1 MNRVF
6 IAFFLIFSTFSI
18 HPQVIFYSDDPVLLS
33 SQFYHEGKYDV
44 AINECEKEIA
54 ADENNIDSHI
64 TLTLSYIALKDYAKA
79 YTASQRGRKVQQ
91 YHPRLIEM
99 QAISCY
105 HLGRNIESLNLLQT
119 YLSYTSQE
127 KDVSEI
133 YYYMGEIYLRLSQYH
148 HADIALTTAV
158 SIRPFEVSWWTRLG
172 YVREKSKTYK
182 YSLEAY
188 QKALSFDNNYSDALE
203 GKRRVLSML
212 R

>member
-1 MNRVF
+1 MMF
-6 IAFFLIFSTFSI
+6 PLEEATSLSSTF
-18 HPQVIFYSDDPVLLS
+18 YN
-33 SQFYHEGKYDV
+33 EGKYGE
-44 AINECEKEIA
+44 AIVECEKEIA
-54 ADENNIDSHI
+54 NNANNIDSYI
-64 TLTLSYIALKDYAKA
+64 TLTSSYIAMKDYAKA

-148 HADIALTTAV
+148 HADIALSTAV
-158 SIRPFEVSWWTRLG
+158 SIRPSEVSWWTRLG

-188 QKALSFDNNYSDALE
+188 QKALSFDANYFDALE
-203 GKRRVLSML
+203 GKKRVLSIL

>member
-1 MNRVF
+1 MMF
-6 IAFFLIFSTFSI
+6 PLEEATS
-18 HPQVIFYSDDPVLLS
+18 LS
-33 SQFYHEGKYDV
+33 STLYNEGKYGE
-44 AINECEKEIA
+44 AIVECEKEIA
-54 ADENNIDSHI
+54 NNANNIDSYI
-64 TLTLSYIALKDYAKA
+64 TLTSSCIAMKDYAKA

-148 HADIALTTAV
+148 HADIALSTAV
-158 SIRPFEVSWWTRLG
+158 SIRPSEVSWWTRLG

-188 QKALSFDNNYSDALE
+188 QKALSFDANYFDALE
-203 GKRRVLSML
+203 GKKRVLSIL

>member
-1 MNRVF
+1 MSF
-6 IAFFLIFSTFSI
+6 SFYAQSMFSTEEAS
-18 HPQVIFYSDDPVLLS
+18 LLS
-33 SQFYHEGKYDV
+33 SRLYHEGKYNEAV
-44 AINECEKEIA
+44 VECEKEITSNA
-54 ADENNIDSHI
+54 NNIDSYI
-64 TLTLSYIALKDYAKA
+64 TLTLVYIAMKDYAKA
-79 YTASQRGRKVQQ
+79 YNTSQRGRKVQQ

-127 KDVSEI
+127 KDVSEV

-148 HADIALTTAV
+148 HADIALSTAV
-158 SIRPFEVSWWTRLG
+158 SIRPFEISWWARLG

-188 QKALSFDNNYSDALE
+188 NKALSFDNNYFDALE
-203 GKRRVLSML
+203 GRKRVLSAL

>member
-1 MNRVF
+1 M
-6 IAFFLIFSTFSI
+6 FSTEEAS
-18 HPQVIFYSDDPVLLS
+18 LLS
-33 SQFYHEGKYDV
+33 SRLYHEGKYNEAV
-44 AINECEKEIA
+44 VECEKEIA
-54 ADENNIDSHI
+54 SNANNIDSYI
-64 TLTLSYIALKDYAKA
+64 TLTLVYIAMKDYAKA
-79 YTASQRGRKVQQ
+79 YNTSQRGRKVQQ

-127 KDVSEI
+127 KDVSEV

-148 HADIALTTAV
+148 HADIALSTAV
-158 SIRPFEVSWWTRLG
+158 SIRPFEISWWARLG

-188 QKALSFDNNYSDALE
+188 NKALSFDNNYFDALE
-203 GKRRVLSML
+203 GRKRVLSAL

>member
-1 MNRVF
+1 MLF
-6 IAFFLIFSTFSI
+6 QAEGAS
-18 HPQVIFYSDDPVLLS
+18 LS
-33 SQFYHEGKYDV
+33 SSLYREGRYKE
-44 AINECEKEIA
+44 AIEECEKEIVSN
-54 ADENNIDSHI
+54 ENNIDSYT
-64 TLTLSYIALKDYAKA
+64 TLTLVYMAMKDYAKA
-79 YTASQRGRKVQQ
+79 YNASQRGRKVQQ

-99 QAISCY
+99 QAVACY

-133 YYYMGEIYLRLSQYH
+133 YYYMGEIYLRLSQYN
-148 HADIALTTAV
+148 HADIALSTAV
-158 SIRPFEVSWWTRLG
+158 SIRPLEVSWWARLG

-188 QKALSFDNNYSDALE
+188 EKAISFDNNYFDALE
-203 GKRRVLSML
+203 GRKRVLSAL

>member
-1 MNRVF
+1 MNKLFFGVF
-6 IAFFLIFSTFSI
+6 FFFIVF
-18 HPQVIFYSDDPVLLS
+18 PFYAQILFQAEGASLS
-33 SQFYHEGKYDV
+33 SSLYREGRYKE
-44 AINECEKEIA
+44 AIEECEKEIVSN
-54 ADENNIDSHI
+54 ENNIDSYT
-64 TLTLSYIALKDYAKA
+64 TLTLVYMAMKDYAKA
-79 YTASQRGRKVQQ
+79 YNASQRGRKVQQ

-99 QAISCY
+99 QAVACY

-133 YYYMGEIYLRLSQYH
+133 YYYMGEIYLRLSQYN
-148 HADIALTTAV
+148 HADIALSTAV
-158 SIRPFEVSWWTRLG
+158 SIRPLEVSWWARLG

-188 QKALSFDNNYSDALE
+188 EKAISFDNNYFDALE
-203 GKRRVLSML
+203 GRKRVLSAL

>member
-1 MNRVF
+1 MFGLLLYPQSVF
-6 IAFFLIFSTFSI
+6 FSDEVT
-18 HPQVIFYSDDPVLLS
+18 LLS
-33 SQFYHEGKYDV
+33 LKLYREGKYNE
-44 AINECEKEIA
+44 AIVQCEKEIA
-54 ADENNIDSHI
+54 SNENNIDSYT
-64 TLTLSYIALKDYAKA
+64 TLILTYMALKDYAKA
-79 YTASQRGRKVQQ
+79 YVATQRARKVQQ
-91 YHPRLIEM
+91 YYPRLIEM

-127 KDVSEI
+127 KDISEI

-148 HADIALTTAV
+148 HADIALSTAV
-158 SIRPFEVSWWTRLG
+158 SIRPFEIAWWTRLG

-188 QKALSFDNNYSDALE
+188 EKALSFDNNYFDALE
-203 GKRRVLSML
+203 GKKRVLSAL

>member
-1 MNRVF
+1 MSKF
-6 IAFFLIFSTFSI
+6 SLLLLFFSMSFSFYAQSMFSTEEAS
-18 HPQVIFYSDDPVLLS
+18 LLS
-33 SQFYHEGKYDV
+33 SRLYHEGKYNEAV
-44 AINECEKEIA
+44 VECEKEIA
-54 ADENNIDSHI
+54 SNANNIDSYI
-64 TLTLSYIALKDYAKA
+64 TLTLVYIAMKDYAKA
-79 YTASQRGRKVQQ
+79 YNTSQRGRKVQQ

-127 KDVSEI
+127 KDVSQI

-148 HADIALTTAV
+148 HADIALSTAV
-158 SIRPFEVSWWTRLG
+158 SIRPFEISWWARLG

-188 QKALSFDNNYSDALE
+188 NKALSFDNNYFDALE
-203 GKRRVLSML
+203 GRKRVLSAL

>member
-1 MNRVF
+1 MNKLFFGVF
-6 IAFFLIFSTFSI
+6 FFFIVF
-18 HPQVIFYSDDPVLLS
+18 PFYAQMLFQAEGASLS
-33 SQFYHEGKYDV
+33 SSLYREGRYKE
-44 AINECEKEIA
+44 AIEECEKEIVSN
-54 ADENNIDSHI
+54 ENNIDSYT
-64 TLTLSYIALKDYAKA
+64 TLTLVYMAMKDYAKA
-79 YTASQRGRKVQQ
+79 YNASQRGRKVQQ

-99 QAISCY
+99 QAVACY

-133 YYYMGEIYLRLSQYH
+133 YYYMGEIYLRLSQYN
-148 HADIALTTAV
+148 HADIALSTAV
-158 SIRPFEVSWWTRLG
+158 SIRPLEVSWWARLG

-188 QKALSFDNNYSDALE
+188 EKAISFDNNYFDALE
-203 GKRRVLSML
+203 GRKRVLSAL

>member
-1 MNRVF
+1 MNKF
-6 IAFFLIFSTFSI
+6 FLAFFFFFLSVSFYAQGIFSDEEDASIFSTL
-18 HPQVIFYSDDPVLLS
+18 YR
-33 SQFYHEGKYDV
+33 EGKYAE
-44 AINECEKEIA
+44 AIVECEKEITSNA
-54 ADENNIDSHI
+54 NNIDSYI
-64 TLTLSYIALKDYAKA
+64 TLTLIYIALKDYGKA
-79 YTASQRGRKVQQ
+79 YHTSQRGRKVQQ

-148 HADIALTTAV
+148 HADIALSTAV
-158 SIRPFEVSWWTRLG
+158 SIRPFEVSWWARLG
-172 YVREKSKTYK
+172 YIREKSKTYK

-188 QKALSFDNNYSDALE
+188 EKALSFDKNYFDALE
-203 GKRRVLSML
+203 GKRRVLSAL
-212 R
+212 K

>member
-1 MNRVF
+1 MNKVF
-6 IAFFLIFSTFSI
+6 IVFFSFSFSLLYAQNIFSNAD
-18 HPQVIFYSDDPVLLS
+18 VVLLS
-33 SQFYHEGKYDV
+33 SKLYHEGKYED
-44 AINECEKEIA
+44 AILECEKEINA
-54 ADENNIDSHI
+54 NANNIDSYI

-79 YTASQRGRKVQQ
+79 YTTSQHGRKIQQ

-148 HADIALTTAV
+148 HADIALSTAV
-158 SIRPFEVSWWTRLG
+158 SIRPLEVAWWARLG

-188 QKALSFDNNYSDALE
+188 EKALSFNNNYFDALE
-203 GKRRVLSML
+203 GKKRVLSAL

>member
-1 MNRVF
+1 M
-6 IAFFLIFSTFSI
+6 FSTEEAS
-18 HPQVIFYSDDPVLLS
+18 LLS
-33 SQFYHEGKYDV
+33 SRLYHEGKYNEAV
-44 AINECEKEIA
+44 VECEKEIA
-54 ADENNIDSHI
+54 SNASNIDSYI
-64 TLTLSYIALKDYAKA
+64 TLTLVYIAMKDYAKA
-79 YTASQRGRKVQQ
+79 YNTSQRGRKVQQ

-127 KDVSEI
+127 KDVSEV

-148 HADIALTTAV
+148 HADIALSTAV
-158 SIRPFEVSWWTRLG
+158 SIRPFEISWWARLG

-188 QKALSFDNNYSDALE
+188 NKALSFDNNYFDALE
-203 GKRRVLSML
+203 GRKRVLSAL

>member
-1 MNRVF
+1 MSF
-6 IAFFLIFSTFSI
+6 SFYAQSMFSTEEAS
-18 HPQVIFYSDDPVLLS
+18 LLS
-33 SQFYHEGKYDV
+33 SRLYHEGKYNEAV
-44 AINECEKEIA
+44 VECEKEIA
-54 ADENNIDSHI
+54 SNANNIDSYI
-64 TLTLSYIALKDYAKA
+64 TLTLVYIAMKDYAKA
-79 YTASQRGRKVQQ
+79 YNTSQRGRKVQQ

-127 KDVSEI
+127 KDVSEV

-148 HADIALTTAV
+148 HADIALSTAV
-158 SIRPFEVSWWTRLG
+158 SIRPFEISWWARLG

-188 QKALSFDNNYSDALE
+188 NKALSFDNNYFDALE
-203 GKRRVLSML
+203 GKKRVLSAL

>member
-1 MNRVF
+1 MSKVF
-6 IAFFLIFSTFSI
+6 FGFFLFFLNI
-18 HPQVIFYSDDPVLLS
+18 HFYAQMMFRVGEESLLS
-33 SQFYHEGKYDV
+33 STFYHEGKYNE
-44 AINECEKEIA
+44 AIVECEKEIA
-54 ADENNIDSHI
+54 SNENNIDSYI
-64 TLTLSYIALKDYAKA
+64 TLTCSYIAIKDYAKA
-79 YTASQRGRKVQQ
+79 YNATQRGRRVQQ

-148 HADIALTTAV
+148 HADIALSTAV
-158 SIRPFEVSWWTRLG
+158 SIRPSEVSWWTRLG

-188 QKALSFDNNYSDALE
+188 QKALSFDSNCFDALE
-203 GKRRVLSML
+203 GKKRVLSTL

>member
-1 MNRVF
+1 MLF
-6 IAFFLIFSTFSI
+6 QAEGAS
-18 HPQVIFYSDDPVLLS
+18 LS
-33 SQFYHEGKYDV
+33 SSLYREGRYKE
-44 AINECEKEIA
+44 AIEECEKEIVSN
-54 ADENNIDSHI
+54 ENNIDSYT
-64 TLTLSYIALKDYAKA
+64 TLTLVYMAMKDYAKA
-79 YTASQRGRKVQQ
+79 YNASQRGRKVQQ

-99 QAISCY
+99 QAVACY

-133 YYYMGEIYLRLSQYH
+133 YYYMGEIYLRLSQYN
-148 HADIALTTAV
+148 HADIALSTAV
-158 SIRPFEVSWWTRLG
+158 SIRPSEVSWWTRLG

-188 QKALSFDNNYSDALE
+188 NKALSFDNNYFDALE
-203 GKRRVLSML
+203 GRKRVLSAL

>member
-1 MNRVF
+1 MMF
-6 IAFFLIFSTFSI
+6 PLEEATS
-18 HPQVIFYSDDPVLLS
+18 LS
-33 SQFYHEGKYDV
+33 STLYNEGKYGE
-44 AINECEKEIA
+44 AIVECEKEIA
-54 ADENNIDSHI
+54 NNANNIDSYI
-64 TLTLSYIALKDYAKA
+64 TLTSSYIAMKDYAKA

-188 QKALSFDNNYSDALE
+188 QKALSFDANYFDALE
-203 GKRRVLSML
+203 GKKRVLSIL

>member
-1 MNRVF
+1 VSKVF
-6 IAFFLIFSTFSI
+6 FSFLFFSLNFCFYSQNFFSTEEMTS
-18 HPQVIFYSDDPVLLS
+18 LS
-33 SQFYHEGKYDV
+33 SRLYREGKYSE
-44 AINECEKEIA
+44 AILECEKELVSNG
-54 ADENNIDSHI
+54 NNIDSYI
-64 TLTLSYIALKDYAKA
+64 TLTYSYIAMKDFVKA
-79 YTASQRGRKVQQ
+79 YNASQRGRKVQQ

-105 HLGRNIESLNLLQT
+105 QLGRNIESLNLLQT

-133 YYYMGEIYLRLSQYH
+133 YYYMGEIYLRLSQYQ
-148 HADIALTTAV
+148 HADIALSTAV
-158 SIRPFEVSWWTRLG
+158 SIRPFEIAWWARLG

-188 QKALSFDNNYSDALE
+188 QKALSFDNNYFDALE
-203 GKRRVLSML
+203 GKKRVLSAL

>member
-1 MNRVF
+1 VNKTFLV
-6 IAFFLIFSTFSI
+6 FFLFFLNAY
-18 HPQVIFYSDDPVLLS
+18 FYAQMMFPLEEATSLS
-33 SQFYHEGKYDV
+33 STLYNEGKYGE
-44 AINECEKEIA
+44 AIVECEKEIA
-54 ADENNIDSHI
+54 NNANNIDSYI
-64 TLTLSYIALKDYAKA
+64 TLTSSYIAMKDYAKA

-148 HADIALTTAV
+148 HADIALSTAV
-158 SIRPFEVSWWTRLG
+158 SIRPSEVSWWTRLG

-188 QKALSFDNNYSDALE
+188 QKALSFDANYFDALE
-203 GKRRVLSML
+203 GKKRVLSIL

>member
-1 MNRVF
+1 MSF
-6 IAFFLIFSTFSI
+6 SFYAQSMFSTEEAS
-18 HPQVIFYSDDPVLLS
+18 LLS
-33 SQFYHEGKYDV
+33 SRLYHEGKYNEAV
-44 AINECEKEIA
+44 VECEEEIA
-54 ADENNIDSHI
+54 SNANNIDSYI
-64 TLTLSYIALKDYAKA
+64 TLTLVYIAMKDYAKA
-79 YTASQRGRKVQQ
+79 YNTSQRGRKVQQ

-127 KDVSEI
+127 KDVSEV

-148 HADIALTTAV
+148 HADIALSTAV
-158 SIRPFEVSWWTRLG
+158 SIRPFEISWWARLG

-188 QKALSFDNNYSDALE
+188 NKALSFDNNYFDALE
-203 GKRRVLSML
+203 GRKRVLSAL

>member
-1 MNRVF
+1 MNKLFFGIFFFFIVF
-6 IAFFLIFSTFSI
+6 
-18 HPQVIFYSDDPVLLS
+18 PFYAQMLFQAEGASLS
-33 SQFYHEGKYDV
+33 SSLYREGRYKE
-44 AINECEKEIA
+44 AIEECEKEIVSN
-54 ADENNIDSHI
+54 ENNIDSYT
-64 TLTLSYIALKDYAKA
+64 TLTLVYMAMKDYAKA
-79 YTASQRGRKVQQ
+79 YNASQRGRKVQQ

-99 QAISCY
+99 QAVACY

-133 YYYMGEIYLRLSQYH
+133 YYYMGEIYLRLSQYN
-148 HADIALTTAV
+148 HADIALSTAV
-158 SIRPFEVSWWTRLG
+158 SIRPLEVSWWARLG

-188 QKALSFDNNYSDALE
+188 EKAISFDNNYFDALE
-203 GKRRVLSML
+203 GRKRVLSAL

>member
-1 MNRVF
+1 MSF
-6 IAFFLIFSTFSI
+6 SFYAQSMFSTEEAS
-18 HPQVIFYSDDPVLLS
+18 LLS
-33 SQFYHEGKYDV
+33 SRLYHEGKYNEAV
-44 AINECEKEIA
+44 VECEKEIA
-54 ADENNIDSHI
+54 SNANNIDSYI
-64 TLTLSYIALKDYAKA
+64 TLTLVYIAMRDYAKA
-79 YTASQRGRKVQQ
+79 YNTSQRGRKVQQ

-127 KDVSEI
+127 KDVSEV

-148 HADIALTTAV
+148 HADIALSTAV
-158 SIRPFEVSWWTRLG
+158 SIRPFEISWWARLG

-188 QKALSFDNNYSDALE
+188 NKALSFDNNYFDALE
-203 GKRRVLSML
+203 GRKRVLSAL

>member
-1 MNRVF
+1 MFGFLLYPQSVF
-6 IAFFLIFSTFSI
+6 FSDEVT
-18 HPQVIFYSDDPVLLS
+18 LLS
-33 SQFYHEGKYDV
+33 LKLYREGKYNE
-44 AINECEKEIA
+44 AIVQCEKEIA
-54 ADENNIDSHI
+54 SNENNIDSYT
-64 TLTLSYIALKDYAKA
+64 TLILTYMALKDYAKA
-79 YTASQRGRKVQQ
+79 YVATQRARKVQQ
-91 YHPRLIEM
+91 YYPRLIEM

-127 KDVSEI
+127 KDISEI

-148 HADIALTTAV
+148 HADIALSTAV
-158 SIRPFEVSWWTRLG
+158 SIRPFEIAWWTRLG

-188 QKALSFDNNYSDALE
+188 EKALSFDNNYFDALE
-203 GKRRVLSML
+203 GKKRVLSAL

>member
-1 MNRVF
+1 MSF
-6 IAFFLIFSTFSI
+6 SFYAQSMFSTEEAS
-18 HPQVIFYSDDPVLLS
+18 LLS
-33 SQFYHEGKYDV
+33 SRLYHEGKYNEAV
-44 AINECEKEIA
+44 VECEKEIA
-54 ADENNIDSHI
+54 SNANNIDSYI
-64 TLTLSYIALKDYAKA
+64 TLTLVYIAMKDYAKA
-79 YTASQRGRKVQQ
+79 YNTSQRGRKVQQ

-127 KDVSEI
+127 KDVSEV

-148 HADIALTTAV
+148 HADIALSTAV
-158 SIRPFEVSWWTRLG
+158 SIRPFEISWWARLG

-188 QKALSFDNNYSDALE
+188 NKALSFDNNYFDALE
-203 GKRRVLSML
+203 GRKRVLSAL

>member
-1 MNRVF
+1 MF
-6 IAFFLIFSTFSI
+6 GFLLYPQSLFF
-18 HPQVIFYSDDPVLLS
+18 SDEVTLLS
-33 SQFYHEGKYDV
+33 LKLYREGKYNE
-44 AINECEKEIA
+44 AIVQCEKEIA
-54 ADENNIDSHI
+54 SNENNIDSYT
-64 TLTLSYIALKDYAKA
+64 TLILTYMALKDYAKA
-79 YTASQRGRKVQQ
+79 YVATQRARKVQQ
-91 YHPRLIEM
+91 YYPRLIEM

-127 KDVSEI
+127 KDISEI

-148 HADIALTTAV
+148 HADIALSTAV
-158 SIRPFEVSWWTRLG
+158 SIRPFEIAWWTRLG

-188 QKALSFDNNYSDALE
+188 EKALSFDNNYFDALE
-203 GKRRVLSML
+203 GKKRVLSAL

>member
-1 MNRVF
+1 MSK
-6 IAFFLIFSTFSI
+6 FFFSVLFFSISFSFYAQVVFSTEGASSI
-18 HPQVIFYSDDPVLLS
+18 S
-33 SQFYHEGKYDV
+33 STLYHEGKYEQ
-44 AINECEKEIA
+44 AILECEKEIA
-54 ADENNIDSHI
+54 SNASNIDSYI
-64 TLTLSYIALKDYAKA
+64 TLTSVYMAMKDYMKA
-79 YTASQRGRKVQQ
+79 YTASQRARKVQQ

-105 HLGRNIESLNLLQT
+105 HLGRNIESLNLLQV

-148 HADIALTTAV
+148 HADIALSTAV
-158 SIRPFEVSWWTRLG
+158 SIRPFELSWWARLG

-188 QKALSFDNNYSDALE
+188 QKALSFDSNYFDALE
-203 GKRRVLSML
+203 GKKRVLSAL

>member
-1 MNRVF
+1 MFSFLLYPQSVF
-6 IAFFLIFSTFSI
+6 FSDEVT
-18 HPQVIFYSDDPVLLS
+18 LLS
-33 SQFYHEGKYDV
+33 LKLYREGKYNE
-44 AINECEKEIA
+44 AIVQCEKEIA
-54 ADENNIDSHI
+54 SNENNIDSYT
-64 TLTLSYIALKDYAKA
+64 TLILTYMALKDYAKA
-79 YTASQRGRKVQQ
+79 YVATQRARKVQQ
-91 YHPRLIEM
+91 YYPRLIEM

-127 KDVSEI
+127 KDISEI

-148 HADIALTTAV
+148 HADIALSTAV
-158 SIRPFEVSWWTRLG
+158 SIRPFEIAWWTRLG

-188 QKALSFDNNYSDALE
+188 EKALSFDNNYFDALE
-203 GKRRVLSML
+203 GKKRVLSAL